1 MPRVLICPAPL
12 RAAGG
17 PFREILQAAGFE
29 IAFPTVGHQMSDT
42 ELIANLEGV
51 DASLAGSE
59 PYSRRVLEARPQL
72 KIIARNGVGYDAVD
86 VAAATDHGI
95 PVTVSPA
102 NAEAVAEHA
111 FALILALAKQVLPQH
126 EGIRRGVWL
135 RQLTRPLR
143 GQTLGLAGLGR
154 IGKAVAL
161 RGRAFG
167 MRVIAYE
174 PYPDT
179 AFIQEHGVELL
190 PLERVFEAADYISL
204 HLPLTDES
212 RMMIDRRYLGRMKP
226 TAFLVNTARGGV
238 INEADLVETLRAKRI
253 AGAGLDVF
261 EYEPPGDSPVTKLE
275 NVVLTAHTAGVDAKS
290 GEDMATMA
298 AETIVQL
305 SRSEWPAGLVVNPEV
320 KERFLAK
327 AI

>member
-17 PFREILQAAGFE
+17 PFREILQSAGFE
-29 IAFPTVGHQMSDT
+29 VAFPTVTHQMSET

-59 PYSRRVLEARPQL
+59 PYTRKVLEARPQL
-72 KIIARNGVGYDAVD
+72 RIIARNGVGYDAVD
-86 VAAATDHGI
+86 LAAATDHGI

-102 NAEAVAEHA
+102 NEEAVAEHA

-126 EGIRRGVWL
+126 EGMRRGVWL

-154 IGKAVAL
+154 IGKAVAV
-161 RGRAFG
+161 RARAFG
-167 MRVIAYE
+167 MKVIAHE
-174 PYPDT
+174 PYPDV
-179 AFIQEHGVELL
+179 AFVKLHAVDLV
-190 PLERVFEAADYISL
+190 PLEQVFAESDYISL
-204 HLPLTDES
+204 HLPLTAES
-212 RMMIDRRYLGRMKP
+212 KALIDRRYLGRMKP
-226 TAFLVNTARGGV
+226 TAFLVNTSRGGV
-238 INEADLVETLRAKRI
+238 VNETDLVEALREKRI

-261 EYEPPGDSPVTKLE
+261 EHEPPGDSPVTKLE

-290 GEDMATMA
+290 GEDMASMA
-298 AETIVQL
+298 ARTIVQL
-305 SRSEWPAGLVVNPEV
+305 SHGEWPEGLVVNPAV
-320 KERFLAK
+320 KARFQSK
-327 AI
+327 K